1 MSLDGFHLAIMI
13 NQILLFVLINIVY
26 MALAKKIWGLK
37 VDRVALAIL
46 IVYYLVFLSELIIV
60 FVQKQDD
67 FAAKISTTLSFSI
80 VQIIILF
87 FLNEMERVKLIITAK
102 NPQQYLLLAK
112 KANLIKWTG
121 TILYAIIC
129 FNTIYRWWLIY

>member
-1 MSLDGFHLAIMI
+1 
-13 NQILLFVLINIVY
+13 

-102 NPQQYLLLAK
+102 NPQ
-112 KANLIKWTG
+112 
-121 TILYAIIC
+121 
-129 FNTIYRWWLIY
+129 